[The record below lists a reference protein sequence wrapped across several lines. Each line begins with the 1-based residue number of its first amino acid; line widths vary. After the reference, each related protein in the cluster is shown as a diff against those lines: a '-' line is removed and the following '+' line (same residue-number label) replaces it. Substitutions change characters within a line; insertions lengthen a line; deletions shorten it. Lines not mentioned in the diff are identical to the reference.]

1 MANVEGDPH
10 LESILKLAFVAEF
23 RDPDTQHH
31 LRRIGL
37 LAELVARQLG
47 WSADDAF
54 ALRRAAPM
62 HDIGTVAIPDS
73 ILLKP
78 GKLTPEERE
87 VKQQHT
93 ILGSRMLL
101 DSETPELQLG
111 EVICLTHHERF
122 DGSGYPHGLSGADI
136 PMSGRIVGLVDVYD
150 ALVNRRVY
158 KPALSHDEAQSIL
171 RSESGR
177 HFDPDVVA
185 ALFGRLDDVMRIY
198 QTLQEED
205 EDRWVT

>member
-1 MANVEGDPH
+1 MGKPERDPH

-37 LAELVARQLG
+37 LAELVALELG
-47 WSADDAF
+47 WSADDAI

-78 GKLTPEERE
+78 GRLTQEERE
-87 VKQQHT
+87 VMQQHT

-111 EVICLTHHERF
+111 ETICLTHHERW
-122 DGSGYPHGLSGADI
+122 DGSGYPHGIGGDDI
-136 PMSGRIVGLVDVYD
+136 PIVGRIVGLVDVYD

-158 KPALSHDEAQSIL
+158 KPALSHDEAQGIL

-185 ALFGRLDDVMRIY
+185 ALFNRLDEVMQIY
-198 QTLQEED
+198 TTLQEED